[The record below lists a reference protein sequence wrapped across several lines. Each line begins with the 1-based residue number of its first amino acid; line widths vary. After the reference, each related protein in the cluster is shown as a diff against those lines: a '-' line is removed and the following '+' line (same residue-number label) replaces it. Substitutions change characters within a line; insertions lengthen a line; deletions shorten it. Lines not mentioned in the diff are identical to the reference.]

1 MTNTLRAVLFGGL
14 ACAILDGAAAT
25 ITFARMGL
33 SFTRLWQGVAS
44 GLLGRASFQHGAASA
59 ALGLFFH
66 VLIAMVAALVFNL
79 AIRYLPSLLQHV
91 LLSGALYGVLVFF
104 FMNLVV
110 IPLSA
115 IPNRPFSLSGAMVPI
130 IIHIFCVGLPIS
142 IAASRF
148 PNR

>member
-1 MTNTLRAVLFGGL
+1 MTNAMNAVLFGGL

-25 ITFARMGL
+25 MTFARIGT

-44 GLLGRASFQHGAASA
+44 GLLGRASFEHGAASA
-59 ALGLFFH
+59 ALGLFLH
-66 VLIAMVAALVFNL
+66 VLIAMVAALLFNV
-79 AIRYLPSLLQHV
+79 AIRYLPALLQHFV
-91 LLSGALYGVLVFF
+91 LSGALYGVLVFF

-110 IPLSA
+110 LPLSA
-115 IPNRPFSLSGAMVPI
+115 IPKRPFRLSASMVPLVV
-130 IIHIFCVGLPIS
+130 HIFCVGLPIS

>member
-1 MTNTLRAVLFGGL
+1 MTNTMSAVLFGGL

-25 ITFARMGL
+25 ITFARMGI

-66 VLIAMVAALVFNL
+66 FLIAMVAALVFNV
-79 AIRYLPSLLQHV
+79 AIRYLPALVQHF
-91 LLSGALYGVLVFF
+91 LFSGALYGVLVFF

-115 IPNRPFSLSGAMVPI
+115 IPERPFHLGASMVPI
-130 IIHIFCVGLPIS
+130 IVHILCVGLPIS

>member
-1 MTNTLRAVLFGGL
+1 MTNTMRAVLFGGL

-79 AIRYLPSLLQHV
+79 AIRYLPALLEHF

-115 IPNRPFSLSGAMVPI
+115 IPKRPFSLSGAMVPI
-130 IIHIFCVGLPIS
+130 IVHIFCVGLPIS

>member
-1 MTNTLRAVLFGGL
+1 MTNTMRAVLFGGL
-14 ACAILDGAAAT
+14 ACSILDGAAAT

-66 VLIAMVAALVFNL
+66 VLIAMMAALVFNL
-79 AIRYLPSLLQHV
+79 AIRYLPSLLEHF
-91 LLSGALYGVLVFF
+91 LLSGALYGVLVFL

-115 IPNRPFSLSGAMVPI
+115 IPKRPFSLSASIVPI
-130 IIHIFCVGLPIS
+130 IVHIFCVGLPIS

>member
-1 MTNTLRAVLFGGL
+1 MTNLMRAVLFGGL

-25 ITFARMGL
+25 ITFLTMGV

-44 GLLGRASFQHGAASA
+44 GLLGRASFQHGGASA

-79 AIRYLPSLLQHV
+79 AIQYLPSLLQHY
-91 LLSGALYGVLVFF
+91 LMCGALYGVLVFL
-104 FMNLVV
+104 FMNFVV

-115 IPNRPFSLSGAMVPI
+115 MPRGPFDIRSTITQV

-148 PNR
+148 LSK

>member
-14 ACAILDGAAAT
+14 ACGILDATAAT

-44 GLLGRASFQHGAASA
+44 GLLGRASFEHGAASA
-59 ALGLFFH
+59 ALGLFLHF
-66 VLIAMVAALVFNL
+66 LIAMVAALVFNL
-79 AIRYLPSLLQHV
+79 AARYLPALLEHF
-91 LLSGALYGVLVFF
+91 LLCGALYGVLVFF

-115 IPNRPFSLSGAMVPI
+115 IPKRPFSLSGALVPI
-130 IIHIFCVGLPIS
+130 LVHIFCVGLPIS